1 MKTLFDKYKH
11 AWVFVYVL
19 IYLPWFFYLE
29 KQVTYDYNL
38 VQTDLDYKI
47 PLLEIFIIPYLL
59 WFLFVACTVVYFFFK
74 DRQEFYR
81 LAIFLAFGM
90 TLFLI
95 ICTIWPNGHTLRPQY
110 YERDNILVD
119 LVKRLHT
126 TDTPTNVFP
135 SIHVYNSL
143 ACYAAVRNSKHLK
156 NKKWIQV
163 ITFAL
168 TASITLSTMFL
179 KQHSFIDVIGAGVFA
194 LIAYYFVYA
203 NEARMVQMQPE

>member
-90 TLFLI
+90 TLF
-95 ICTIWPNGHTLRPQY
+95 
-110 YERDNILVD
+110 
-119 LVKRLHT
+119 
-126 TDTPTNVFP
+126 
-135 SIHVYNSL
+135 
-143 ACYAAVRNSKHLK
+143 
-156 NKKWIQV
+156 
-163 ITFAL
+163 
-168 TASITLSTMFL
+168 
-179 KQHSFIDVIGAGVFA
+179 
-194 LIAYYFVYA
+194 
-203 NEARMVQMQPE
+203 